1 MALTAAIIIT
11 GISIGLLLIYG
22 ADVAV
27 AQGDSDGFLPFDH
40 SIRGFGL
47 GGPAMILPII
57 AFFISRKE
65 PSSTLAA
72 MLIASGILI
81 IIGGVTV
88 ILMSDPVEVEESGR
102 SLLSMTA
109 PLLVVGSFIVAL
121 GAIKFKKR

>member
-11 GISIGLLLIYG
+11 GISIGLLVVYG

-40 SIRGFGL
+40 SVRGFGL

-65 PSSTLAA
+65 PSSALAA

-81 IIGGVTV
+81 IAGGTTV
-88 ILMSDPVEVEESGR
+88 ILMSDPIEVEESGR